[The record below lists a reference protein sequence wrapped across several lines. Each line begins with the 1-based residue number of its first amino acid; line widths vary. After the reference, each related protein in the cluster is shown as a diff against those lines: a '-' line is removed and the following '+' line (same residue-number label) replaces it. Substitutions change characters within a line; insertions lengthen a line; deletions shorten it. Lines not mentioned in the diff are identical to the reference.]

1 MTVLKSNDGIES
13 LRDECLDLESTGR
26 LPRMNYKT
34 CQPEYPVVM
43 SDGCAIKERLD
54 ADFAALFLNGTHGES
69 VALDDPCFRPPQ
81 PAPQCN
87 PSQIPCC
94 GAGSFSED
102 APCTA
107 A

>member
-1 MTVLKSNDGIES
+1 MTIHKANDGIEAM
-13 LRDECLDLESTGR
+13 RDELLHLESIGR
-26 LPRMNYKT
+26 LPRLDYKT

-87 PSQIPCC
+87 PSPIPCC